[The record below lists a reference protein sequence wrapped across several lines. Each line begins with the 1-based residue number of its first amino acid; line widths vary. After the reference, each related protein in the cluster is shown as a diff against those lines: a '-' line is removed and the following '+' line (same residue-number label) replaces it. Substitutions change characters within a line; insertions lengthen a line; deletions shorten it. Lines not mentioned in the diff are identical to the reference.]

1 MKRGLAERLQ
11 LVSRSGEELAKALR
25 EKKTLA
31 LGGGAEELNK
41 LGELGLLEVGEC
53 DRAGA
58 DLAKLYELLSDLEE
72 DLTGLLRAGGE
83 AV

>member
-1 MKRGLAERLQ
+1 MIAECLQ
-11 LVSRSGEELAKALR
+11 LVSRSREELAKALR

-31 LGGGAEELNK
+31 LRCGAEELDK

-58 DLAKLYELLSDLEE
+58 DLAELYELLSDLEE
-72 DLTGLLRAGGE
+72 DLTGPPRG
-83 AV
+83 